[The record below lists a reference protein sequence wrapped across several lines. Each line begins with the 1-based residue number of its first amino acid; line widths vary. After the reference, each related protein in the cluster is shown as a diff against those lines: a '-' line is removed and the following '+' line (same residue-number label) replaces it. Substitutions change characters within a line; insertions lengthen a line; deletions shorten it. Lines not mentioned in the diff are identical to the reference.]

1 MDHIIKVEITVAI
14 CMYNAEKYIEETLA
28 CVMAQT
34 MQDFHLLLVD
44 DCSTDRTVEY
54 VERFFQQ
61 KQRQYELVKLAQNQG
76 IAYGRNFALHH
87 AQTKYLIFVDSDDLP
102 LPQLLEKEYQVLSND
117 ENLIAVSSWSQFIDA
132 KSKKMRGGLFIG
144 DTTKAQFLKRAQAA
158 KRVYLPIQTMFD
170 RAAAIR
176 VGGFSLDGY
185 PDGKP
190 RYRDFCED
198 LDLWTRLSDLYAEG
212 KYIIVLPEV
221 LYLYRKSEGL
231 SSSHFNMIIKME
243 YVKVNLRRRRRG
255 VEEMSF
261 IDYYNSL
268 SEIERAR
275 LQKDSHA
282 ADCLRNGIFY
292 IREKKI
298 IRGLALLFE
307 CVWNHPSYIIDKVIA
322 NSGLLKQM
330 MI

>member
-1 MDHIIKVEITVAI
+1 MKTEITLAI

-28 CVMAQT
+28 CIKAQT

-61 KQRQYELVKLAQNQG
+61 KQRQYELVKLTQNQG

-102 LPQLLEKEYQVLSND
+102 LPLLLEKEYQVLSND

-132 KSKKMRGGLFIG
+132 KSKKMRGGLFVG

-243 YVKVNLRRRRRG
+243 YVKVNLRRRRWG
-255 VEEMSF
+255 MKELTF

-268 SEIERAR
+268 SKRELKR

-282 ADCLRNGIFY
+282 ADCLRNGVFY

-322 NSGLLKQM
+322 NSGWLKQM
-330 MI
+330 II

>member
-1 MDHIIKVEITVAI
+1 MKTDITLAI

-28 CVMAQT
+28 CIKAQT

-102 LPQLLEKEYQVLSND
+102 LPLLLEKEYQVLSND

>member
-1 MDHIIKVEITVAI
+1 MKTEITLAI
-14 CMYNAEKYIEETLA
+14 CMYNAEKYIEETLS
-28 CVMAQT
+28 CIMAQT

-61 KQRQYELVKLAQNQG
+61 KQRQYELVKLTQNQG

-198 LDLWTRLSDLYAEG
+198 LELWTRLSDLYAEG

-255 VEEMSF
+255 VKEMSF

-282 ADCLRNGIFY
+282 ADCLRNGVFY

-322 NSGLLKQM
+322 NSGWLKQM

>member
-1 MDHIIKVEITVAI
+1 
-14 CMYNAEKYIEETLA
+14 MYNAEKYIEETLA
-28 CVMAQT
+28 CIKAQT

-61 KQRQYELVKLAQNQG
+61 KQRQYELVKLTQNQG

>member
-1 MDHIIKVEITVAI
+1 MKTEITLAI

-28 CVMAQT
+28 CIKAQT

-61 KQRQYELVKLAQNQG
+61 KQRQYELVKLAQKQG

-87 AQTKYLIFVDSDDLP
+87 AHTKYLIFVDSDDLP

-255 VEEMSF
+255 MKELTF
-261 IDYYNSL
+261 IDYYN
-268 SEIERAR
+268 
-275 LQKDSHA
+275 
-282 ADCLRNGIFY
+282 
-292 IREKKI
+292 
-298 IRGLALLFE
+298 
-307 CVWNHPSYIIDKVIA
+307 
-322 NSGLLKQM
+322 
-330 MI
+330 

>member
-1 MDHIIKVEITVAI
+1 MKTEITLAI

-28 CVMAQT
+28 CIMAQT

-54 VERFFQQ
+54 VERFFHQN
-61 KQRQYELVKLAQNQG
+61 QRQYELVKLAQNQG

-282 ADCLRNGIFY
+282 ADCLRNGVFY

>member
-1 MDHIIKVEITVAI
+1 
-14 CMYNAEKYIEETLA
+14 MYNAEKYIEETLA
-28 CVMAQT
+28 CIKAQT

-54 VERFFQQ
+54 VERFFHQN
-61 KQRQYELVKLAQNQG
+61 QRQYELVKLAQNQG

-282 ADCLRNGIFY
+282 ADCLRNGVFY

>member
-1 MDHIIKVEITVAI
+1 MKTNITLAI
-14 CMYNAEKYIEETLA
+14 CMFNAEKYIEETLA
-28 CVMAQT
+28 CIMAQT
-34 MQDFHLLLVD
+34 MQEFHLLLVD

-54 VERFFQQ
+54 VERFFHQN
-61 KQRQYELVKLAQNQG
+61 QRQYELVKLTQNQG
-76 IAYGRNFALHH
+76 IAYGRHFALHH
-87 AQTKYLIFVDSDDLP
+87 AQTKYLIFVDSDDQPLP
-102 LPQLLEKEYQVLSND
+102 LLLEKEYNALLSD
-117 ENLIAVSSWSQFIDA
+117 KNLIAVSSWSQFIDA
-132 KSKKMRGGLFIG
+132 KNKKMRGGLFIG

-198 LDLWTRLSDLYAEG
+198 LELWTRLSDLYAEG

-243 YVKVNLRRRRRG
+243 YVKVNLRRRRKG
-255 VEEMSF
+255 MKELTF

-282 ADCLRNGIFY
+282 ADCLRNGVFY

-322 NSGLLKQM
+322 NSGWLKQM

>member
-1 MDHIIKVEITVAI
+1 MRTEITLAI

-28 CVMAQT
+28 CIMTQT

-54 VERFFQQ
+54 VDRFFHQN
-61 KQRQYELVKLAQNQG
+61 QRQYELVKLAQNQG

-87 AQTKYLIFVDSDDLP
+87 AQTKYLIFVDSDDQPLP
-102 LPQLLEKEYQVLSND
+102 LLLEKEYNALLSD
-117 ENLIAVSSWSQFIDA
+117 KNLIAVSSWSQFIDA
-132 KSKKMRGGLFIG
+132 KNKKMSGGLFIG
-144 DTTKAQFLKRAQAA
+144 DTTKEQFLKRAKAD
-158 KRVYLPIQTMFD
+158 KRIYLPIQTMFN
-170 RAAAIR
+170 REEAVR

-198 LDLWTRLSDLYAEG
+198 LELWTRLSDLYMEG

-255 VEEMSF
+255 VKEMSF

-282 ADCLRNGIFY
+282 ADCLRNGVFY

-298 IRGLALLFE
+298 IRGVALLFE
-307 CVWNHPSYIIDKVIA
+307 CMWNHPFYIIDKVIA
-322 NSGLLKQM
+322 NSGWLRQIL
-330 MI
+330 I

>member
-1 MDHIIKVEITVAI
+1 MKTNITLAI

-28 CVMAQT
+28 CIMTQT

-54 VERFFQQ
+54 VERFFHQN
-61 KQRQYELVKLAQNQG
+61 QRQYELVKLTQNQG
-76 IAYGRNFALHH
+76 IAYGRHFALHH
-87 AQTKYLIFVDSDDLP
+87 AQTKYLIFVDSDDQPLP
-102 LPQLLEKEYQVLSND
+102 LLLEKEYNALLSD
-117 ENLIAVSSWSQFIDA
+117 KNLIAVSSWSQFIDA
-132 KSKKMRGGLFIG
+132 KNKKMSGGLFIG

-198 LDLWTRLSDLYAEG
+198 LELWTRLSDLYAEG

-243 YVKVNLRRRRRG
+243 YVKVNLRRRRKG
-255 VEEMSF
+255 MKELTF

-282 ADCLRNGIFY
+282 ADCLRNGVFY

-322 NSGLLKQM
+322 NSGLFKK
-330 MI
+330 

>member
-1 MDHIIKVEITVAI
+1 MTTEVTLAI

-28 CVMAQT
+28 CIMAQT

-61 KQRQYELVKLAQNQG
+61 KQRQYELVKLTQNRG

-87 AQTKYLIFVDSDDLP
+87 AQTKYLIFVDSDDQPLP
-102 LPQLLEKEYQVLSND
+102 LLLEKEYNALLSD
-117 ENLIAVSSWSQFIDA
+117 KNLIAVSSWSQFIDA
-132 KSKKMRGGLFIG
+132 ENKKMSGGLFIG
-144 DTTKAQFLKRAQAA
+144 DTTKEQFLKRAQAA
-158 KRVYLPIQTMFD
+158 KRIYLPIQTMFD

-255 VEEMSF
+255 MKELTF

-298 IRGLALLFE
+298 IRGVALLFE
-307 CVWNHPSYIIDKVIA
+307 CVWNHPFYIIDKVIA
-322 NSGLLKQM
+322 NSGWLRQIL
-330 MI
+330 I

>member
-1 MDHIIKVEITVAI
+1 MKTEITLAI
-14 CMYNAEKYIEETLA
+14 CMHNAEKYIEETLS
-28 CVMAQT
+28 CIMAQT

-102 LPQLLEKEYQVLSND
+102 LPQLLEKEYQVLLND

-255 VEEMSF
+255 VEEISF

-282 ADCLRNGIFY
+282 ADCLRNGVFY

>member
-1 MDHIIKVEITVAI
+1 MRTEITLAI

-28 CVMAQT
+28 CIMAQT

-54 VERFFQQ
+54 VERFFHQN
-61 KQRQYELVKLAQNQG
+61 QRQYELVKLAQNQG

-158 KRVYLPIQTMFD
+158 KRVYLPIQTMFN

-198 LDLWTRLSDLYAEG
+198 LELWTRLSDLYAEG

-243 YVKVNLRRRRRG
+243 YVKVNLRRRRKG
-255 VEEMSF
+255 MKELTF

-282 ADCLRNGIFY
+282 ADCLRNGVFY

>member
-1 MDHIIKVEITVAI
+1 MKTEINLAI

-28 CVMAQT
+28 CIKAQT

-61 KQRQYELVKLAQNQG
+61 KQRQYELVKFTQNQG

-87 AQTKYLIFVDSDDLP
+87 AHTKYLIFVDSDDQPLP
-102 LPQLLEKEYQVLSND
+102 LLLEKEYNALLSD
-117 ENLIAVSSWSQFIDA
+117 KNLIAVSSWSQFIDA
-132 KSKKMRGGLFIG
+132 KNKKMSGGLFIG

-243 YVKVNLRRRRRG
+243 YVKVNLRRRRKG
-255 VEEMSF
+255 MKELTF

-282 ADCLRNGIFY
+282 ADCLRNGVFY

>member
-1 MDHIIKVEITVAI
+1 MTEITLAI

-28 CVMAQT
+28 CIKAQT

-61 KQRQYELVKLAQNQG
+61 KQRQYELVKLTQNQG

-87 AQTKYLIFVDSDDLP
+87 AQTKYLIFVDSDDQPLP
-102 LPQLLEKEYQVLSND
+102 LLLEKEYNALLSD
-117 ENLIAVSSWSQFIDA
+117 KNLIAVSSWSQFIDA
-132 KSKKMRGGLFIG
+132 KNKKMSGGLFIG

-198 LDLWTRLSDLYAEG
+198 LELWTRLSDLYAEG

-243 YVKVNLRRRRRG
+243 YVKVNLRRRRKG
-255 VEEMSF
+255 MKELTF

-282 ADCLRNGIFY
+282 ADCLRNGVFY

-322 NSGLLKQM
+322 NSGLFKK
-330 MI
+330 

>member
-1 MDHIIKVEITVAI
+1 
-14 CMYNAEKYIEETLA
+14 MYNAEKYIEETLA
-28 CVMAQT
+28 CIMTQT

-54 VERFFQQ
+54 VERFFHQN
-61 KQRQYELVKLAQNQG
+61 QRQYELVKLAQNQG
-76 IAYGRNFALHH
+76 IAYGRHFALHH
-87 AQTKYLIFVDSDDLP
+87 AQTKYLIFVDSDDQPLP
-102 LPQLLEKEYQVLSND
+102 LLLEKEYNALLSD
-117 ENLIAVSSWSQFIDA
+117 KNLIAVSSWSQFIDA
-132 KSKKMRGGLFIG
+132 KNKKMSGGLFIG

-198 LDLWTRLSDLYAEG
+198 LELWTRLSDLYAEG

-243 YVKVNLRRRRRG
+243 YVKVNLRRRRKG
-255 VEEMSF
+255 MKEFTF

-282 ADCLRNGIFY
+282 ADCLRNGVFY

-322 NSGLLKQM
+322 NSGLFKK
-330 MI
+330 

>member
-1 MDHIIKVEITVAI
+1 MKTNITLVI

-28 CVMAQT
+28 CIMTQT

-54 VERFFQQ
+54 VERFFHQN
-61 KQRQYELVKLAQNQG
+61 QRQYELVKLAQNQG

-198 LDLWTRLSDLYAEG
+198 LELWTRLSDLYAEG

-243 YVKVNLRRRRRG
+243 YVKVNLRRRRKG
-255 VEEMSF
+255 MKELTF

-282 ADCLRNGIFY
+282 ADCLRNGVFF

>member
-1 MDHIIKVEITVAI
+1 MKTNITLAV

-28 CVMAQT
+28 CIMAQT
-34 MQDFHLLLVD
+34 MQEFHLLLVD

-54 VERFFQQ
+54 VERFFHQN
-61 KQRQYELVKLAQNQG
+61 QRQYELVKLAQNQG

-87 AQTKYLIFVDSDDLP
+87 AQTKYLIFVDSDDQPLP
-102 LPQLLEKEYQVLSND
+102 LLLEKEYQVLSND

-170 RAAAIR
+170 REAAIR

-198 LDLWTRLSDLYAEG
+198 LELWTRLSDLYAEG

-282 ADCLRNGIFY
+282 ADCLRNGVFY

-307 CVWNHPSYIIDKVIA
+307 CVWNHPSYIIDKLIA
-322 NSGLLKQM
+322 NSGLFKK
-330 MI
+330 

>member
-1 MDHIIKVEITVAI
+1 MTTEVTLAI

-28 CVMAQT
+28 CIMAQT

-54 VERFFQQ
+54 VERFFHQN
-61 KQRQYELVKLAQNQG
+61 QRQYELVKLAQNQG

-87 AQTKYLIFVDSDDLP
+87 AQTKYLIFVDSDDQPLP
-102 LPQLLEKEYQVLSND
+102 LLLEKEYNALLSD
-117 ENLIAVSSWSQFIDA
+117 KNLIAVSSWSQFIDA
-132 KSKKMRGGLFIG
+132 KNKKMSGGLFIG

-212 KYIIVLPEV
+212 KYIIVLLEV

-282 ADCLRNGIFY
+282 ADCLRNGVFY

-322 NSGLLKQM
+322 NSGLFKK
-330 MI
+330 

>member
-1 MDHIIKVEITVAI
+1 MKTNITLAI

-28 CVMAQT
+28 CIMAQT
-34 MQDFHLLLVD
+34 MQEFHLLLVD

-54 VERFFQQ
+54 VERFFHQN
-61 KQRQYELVKLAQNQG
+61 QRQYELVKLTQNQG
-76 IAYGRNFALHH
+76 IAYGRHFALHH
-87 AQTKYLIFVDSDDLP
+87 AQTKYLIFVDSDDQPLP
-102 LPQLLEKEYQVLSND
+102 LLLEKEYNALLSD
-117 ENLIAVSSWSQFIDA
+117 KNLIAVSSWSQFIDA
-132 KSKKMRGGLFIG
+132 KNKKMSGGLFIG

-255 VEEMSF
+255 MKELTF

-268 SEIERAR
+268 SKRELKRF
-275 LQKDSHA
+275 QKDSHA
-282 ADCLRNGIFY
+282 ADCLRNGVFY
-292 IREKKI
+292 IREKKL

-322 NSGLLKQM
+322 NSGLFKK
-330 MI
+330 

>member
-1 MDHIIKVEITVAI
+1 MKTEITLAI
-14 CMYNAEKYIEETLA
+14 CMHNAEKYIEETLA
-28 CVMAQT
+28 CIMTQT

-54 VERFFQQ
+54 VERFFHQN
-61 KQRQYELVKLAQNQG
+61 QRQYELVKLTQNQG
-76 IAYGRNFALHH
+76 IAYGRHFALHH
-87 AQTKYLIFVDSDDLP
+87 AQTKYLIFVDSDDQPLP
-102 LPQLLEKEYQVLSND
+102 LLLEKEYNALLSD
-117 ENLIAVSSWSQFIDA
+117 KNLIAVSSWSQFIDA
-132 KSKKMRGGLFIG
+132 KNKKMSGGLFIG

-243 YVKVNLRRRRRG
+243 YVKVNLRRRRKG
-255 VEEMSF
+255 MKELTF

-282 ADCLRNGIFY
+282 ADCLRNGVFY

-322 NSGLLKQM
+322 NSGLFKK
-330 MI
+330 

>member
-1 MDHIIKVEITVAI
+1 
-14 CMYNAEKYIEETLA
+14 MYNAEKYIEETLS

-54 VERFFQQ
+54 VERFFHQN
-61 KQRQYELVKLAQNQG
+61 QRQYELVKLAQNQG

-87 AQTKYLIFVDSDDLP
+87 AQTKYLIFVDSDDQPLP
-102 LPQLLEKEYQVLSND
+102 LLLEKEYQVLSND

-132 KSKKMRGGLFIG
+132 KSNKMRGGLFIG

-170 RAAAIR
+170 REAAIR

-198 LDLWTRLSDLYAEG
+198 LELWTRLSDLYAEG

-255 VEEMSF
+255 MKELTF

-268 SEIERAR
+268 SKRELKR

-282 ADCLRNGIFY
+282 ADCLRNGVFY

>member
-1 MDHIIKVEITVAI
+1 
-14 CMYNAEKYIEETLA
+14 MYNAEKYIEETLA
-28 CVMAQT
+28 CIMTQT

-61 KQRQYELVKLAQNQG
+61 KQRQYELVKLTQNQG

-132 KSKKMRGGLFIG
+132 KNKKMRGGLFIG
-144 DTTKAQFLKRAQAA
+144 DTTQAQFLKRAQAA

-170 RAAAIR
+170 REAAIR

-185 PDGKP
+185 PVGKP

-198 LDLWTRLSDLYAEG
+198 LELWTRLSDLYAEG

-243 YVKVNLRRRRRG
+243 YVKVNLRRRRKG
-255 VEEMSF
+255 MKELTF

-268 SEIERAR
+268 SKRELKR

-282 ADCLRNGIFY
+282 ADCLRNGVFY
-292 IREKKI
+292 IRDKKLFKGI
-298 IRGLALLFE
+298 TLLFE
-307 CVWNHPSYIIDKVIA
+307 CVLNHPFYIIDKIIA
-322 NSGLLKQM
+322 NSGLFKGQ
-330 MI
+330 

>member
-1 MDHIIKVEITVAI
+1 
-14 CMYNAEKYIEETLA
+14 MYNAEKYIEETLS

-54 VERFFQQ
+54 VERFFHQN
-61 KQRQYELVKLAQNQG
+61 QRQYELVKLTQNQG

-282 ADCLRNGIFY
+282 ADCLRNGVFY

>member
-1 MDHIIKVEITVAI
+1 MRTEITLAI

-28 CVMAQT
+28 CIKAQT

-61 KQRQYELVKLAQNQG
+61 KQRQYELVKLTQNQG

-102 LPQLLEKEYQVLSND
+102 LPLLLEKEYQVLSND

-132 KSKKMRGGLFIG
+132 KSKKMRGGLFVG

-255 VEEMSF
+255 MKELTF

-298 IRGLALLFE
+298 IRGVALLFE
-307 CVWNHPSYIIDKVIA
+307 CVWNHPFYIIDKVIA
-322 NSGLLKQM
+322 NSGWLRQIL
-330 MI
+330 I

>member
-1 MDHIIKVEITVAI
+1 
-14 CMYNAEKYIEETLA
+14 MYNAEKYIEETLS

-54 VERFFQQ
+54 VERFFHQN
-61 KQRQYELVKLAQNQG
+61 QRQYELVKLAQNQG

-87 AQTKYLIFVDSDDLP
+87 AQTKYLIFVDSDDQPLP
-102 LPQLLEKEYQVLSND
+102 LLLEKEYQVLSND

-198 LDLWTRLSDLYAEG
+198 LELWTRLSDLYAEG

-255 VEEMSF
+255 MKELTF

-268 SEIERAR
+268 SKRELKR

-282 ADCLRNGIFY
+282 ADCLRNGVFF

>member
-1 MDHIIKVEITVAI
+1 MKTNITLAI
-14 CMYNAEKYIEETLA
+14 CMYNAEKYIEETLS

-34 MQDFHLLLVD
+34 MQDFQLLLVD

-54 VERFFQQ
+54 VERFFHQNQ
-61 KQRQYELVKLAQNQG
+61 HQYELVKLTQNQG

-87 AQTKYLIFVDSDDLP
+87 AQTKYLIFVDSDDQPLP
-102 LPQLLEKEYQVLSND
+102 LLLEKEYNALLSD
-117 ENLIAVSSWSQFIDA
+117 KNLIAVSSWSQFIDA
-132 KSKKMRGGLFIG
+132 KNKKMSGSLFIG

-198 LDLWTRLSDLYAEG
+198 LELWTRLSDLYAEG

-243 YVKVNLRRRRRG
+243 YVKVNLRRRRKG
-255 VEEMSF
+255 MKELTF

-268 SEIERAR
+268 SKRELKR

-282 ADCLRNGIFY
+282 ADCLRNGVFY

-307 CVWNHPSYIIDKVIA
+307 CVWKHPSYIIDKVIA
-322 NSGLLKQM
+322 NSGWLKLM

>member
-1 MDHIIKVEITVAI
+1 MTTEVTLAI

-28 CVMAQT
+28 CIMAQT

-54 VERFFQQ
+54 VERFFHQN
-61 KQRQYELVKLAQNQG
+61 QRQYELVKLAQNQG
-76 IAYGRNFALHH
+76 IAYGRHFALHH
-87 AQTKYLIFVDSDDLP
+87 AQTKYLIFVDSDDQPLP
-102 LPQLLEKEYQVLSND
+102 LLLEKEYNALLSD
-117 ENLIAVSSWSQFIDA
+117 KNLIAVSSWSQFIDA
-132 KSKKMRGGLFIG
+132 KNKKMRGGLFIG

-198 LDLWTRLSDLYAEG
+198 LELWTRLSDLYAEG

-255 VEEMSF
+255 VEEISF

-282 ADCLRNGIFY
+282 ADCLRNGVFY

>member
-1 MDHIIKVEITVAI
+1 MTTEVTLAI

-28 CVMAQT
+28 CIMAQT

-54 VERFFQQ
+54 VERFFHQN
-61 KQRQYELVKLAQNQG
+61 QRQYELVKLAQNQG
-76 IAYGRNFALHH
+76 IAYGRHFALHH
-87 AQTKYLIFVDSDDLP
+87 AQTKYLIFVDSDDQPLP
-102 LPQLLEKEYQVLSND
+102 LLLEKEYNALLSD
-117 ENLIAVSSWSQFIDA
+117 KNLIAVSSWSLFIDA
-132 KSKKMRGGLFIG
+132 KNKKMSGGLFIG

-198 LDLWTRLSDLYAEG
+198 LELWTRLSDLYAEG

-243 YVKVNLRRRRRG
+243 YVKVNLRRRRKG
-255 VEEMSF
+255 MKELTF

-282 ADCLRNGIFY
+282 ADCLRNGVFY

>member
-1 MDHIIKVEITVAI
+1 MKTEVTLAI
-14 CMYNAEKYIEETLA
+14 CMYNAEKYIEETLS
-28 CVMAQT
+28 CIMAQT

-54 VERFFQQ
+54 VERFFHQN
-61 KQRQYELVKLAQNQG
+61 QRQYEFVKLTQNQG

-102 LPQLLEKEYQVLSND
+102 LPLLLEKEYQVLSND

-255 VEEMSF
+255 VEEISF

-282 ADCLRNGIFY
+282 ADCLRNGVFY

-298 IRGLALLFE
+298 IRGLALLFD
-307 CVWNHPSYIIDKVIA
+307 CVWNHPSYIIDKLIA
-322 NSGLLKQM
+322 NSGLFKK
-330 MI
+330 

>member
-1 MDHIIKVEITVAI
+1 MKTEITLAI

-28 CVMAQT
+28 CIKAQT

-54 VERFFQQ
+54 VERFFHQN
-61 KQRQYELVKLAQNQG
+61 QRQYELVKLAQNQG

-198 LDLWTRLSDLYAEG
+198 LELWTRLSDLYAEG

-243 YVKVNLRRRRRG
+243 YVKVNLRRRRKG
-255 VEEMSF
+255 MKELTF

-282 ADCLRNGIFY
+282 ADCLRNGVFY

>member
-1 MDHIIKVEITVAI
+1 MTTEVTLAI

-28 CVMAQT
+28 CIMAQT

-54 VERFFQQ
+54 VERFFHQN
-61 KQRQYELVKLAQNQG
+61 QRQYELVKLAQNQG
-76 IAYGRNFALHH
+76 IAYGRHFALHH

-158 KRVYLPIQTMFD
+158 KRVYLPIQSMFD

-198 LDLWTRLSDLYAEG
+198 LELWTRLSDLYAEG

-243 YVKVNLRRRRRG
+243 YVKVNLRRRRKG
-255 VEEMSF
+255 MKELTF

-268 SEIERAR
+268 SKRELKR

-282 ADCLRNGIFY
+282 ADCLRNGVFY

>member
-1 MDHIIKVEITVAI
+1 MKTNITLAI

-28 CVMAQT
+28 CIMTQT

-61 KQRQYELVKLAQNQG
+61 KQRQYELVKLTQNQG

-87 AQTKYLIFVDSDDLP
+87 AQTKYLIFVDSDDLA

-243 YVKVNLRRRRRG
+243 YVKVNLRRRRKG
-255 VEEMSF
+255 MKELTF

-282 ADCLRNGIFY
+282 ADCLRNGVFY

-322 NSGLLKQM
+322 NSGLFKK
-330 MI
+330 